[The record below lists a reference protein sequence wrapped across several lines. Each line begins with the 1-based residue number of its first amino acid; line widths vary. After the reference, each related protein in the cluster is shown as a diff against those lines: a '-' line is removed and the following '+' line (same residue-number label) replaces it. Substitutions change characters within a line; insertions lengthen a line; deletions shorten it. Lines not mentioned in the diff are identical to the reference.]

1 MSALES
7 YIQSYFGINQASLQ
21 QVSALF
27 QEESLSKAD
36 FFVRQGQYCRKLSFV
51 RSGYLRVYAS
61 TERKEVTQWI
71 SSKDYFVADL
81 GSLIFDAPA
90 RWNIQALSDCELYT
104 ISHEDYRN
112 IGKLVPQ
119 WQELEKL
126 FIAKCFM
133 TLEDR
138 VFSFL
143 SMSAEERYHALFA
156 MNSAL
161 FNEVPLHYIASM
173 LGMTPETLS
182 RIRKN
187 SAS

>member
-7 YIQSYFGINQASLQ
+7 YIQGYFGIDQASLQ
-21 QVSALF
+21 KVSALF
-27 QEESLSKAD
+27 KEETLAKGD
-36 FFVRQGQYCRKLSFV
+36 FFTQKGQYCRKLSFV

-71 SSKDYFVADL
+71 SSQDYFVTDIS
-81 GSLIFDAPA
+81 SLIFDTPS
-90 RWNIQALSDCELYT
+90 RWNIQALSDCELYS

-112 IGKLVPQ
+112 LDQLVPK
-119 WQELEKL
+119 WQHLEKL

-133 TLEDR
+133 TLEER

-143 SMSAEERYHALFA
+143 SMSAEERYALLFEA
-156 MNSAL
+156 NSDL

-173 LGMTPETLS
+173 LGMSPETLS

-187 SAS
+187 RTS